1 MKRILPMFLCGC
13 LTCLSGQAATA
24 QQTAPSVGIL
34 SEQLCTERP
43 PLLFALRAEVAGLTP
58 PLRFSWDLGD
68 GKQWDGADVPE
79 HAYEFGRYNV
89 VLAVSDAD
97 GRVKKASLALNA
109 EAKGCGGM

>member
-1 MKRILPMFLCGC
+1 
-13 LTCLSGQAATA
+13 
-24 QQTAPSVGIL
+24 
-34 SEQLCTERP
+34 
-43 PLLFALRAEVAGLTP
+43 
-58 PLRFSWDLGD
+58 LGD
-68 GKQWDGADVPE
+68 GKEWDGADVPE

>member
-58 PLRFSWDLGD
+58 PLRFYWDLGD
-68 GKQWDGADVPE
+68 GKEWDGADVPE